1 MIRSLLRG
9 ACLVAVAAF
18 VSGCALH
25 RPDIYDLQRD
35 PGRYYD
41 RTVQI
46 DGVVTSSWGLPLVP
60 MRFYRVSDGTGEMT
74 VVSQGRRSPTRG
86 ARVRVKGRVGEM
98 AVLGGSSLGLHLR
111 EEDLDIRRR

>member
-1 MIRSLLRG
+1 MLRQ
-9 ACLVAVAAF
+9 APRLTLTVALAA
-18 VSGCALH
+18 VLSGCALR
-25 RPDIYDLQRD
+25 RPDIHELQRN

-46 DGVVTSSWGLPLVP
+46 DGVVTSSWGVPLVP
-60 MRFYRVSDGTGEMT
+60 MRFYRVSDGTGELI

-86 ARVRVKGRVGEM
+86 ARVRVKGRVGEI
-98 AVLGGSSLGLHLR
+98 AVLGGSGFGLHLR